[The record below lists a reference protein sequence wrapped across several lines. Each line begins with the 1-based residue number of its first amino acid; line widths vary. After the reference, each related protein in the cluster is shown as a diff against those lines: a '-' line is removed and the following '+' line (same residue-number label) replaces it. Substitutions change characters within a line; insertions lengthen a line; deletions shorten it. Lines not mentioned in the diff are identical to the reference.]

1 MGEHKNKT
9 MEPSKEQIE
18 REVAAKYAMKRAA
31 LAEAFA
37 INLCKNP
44 GIVTGSSAAEGT
56 IIKPSAMADWSVQM
70 ADALM
75 ERLYN
80 RPIKDAE

>member
-31 LAEAFA
+31 LAEAFTISLCRNGA
-37 INLCKNP
+37 IVVGHTAP
-44 GIVTGSSAAEGT
+44 AD
-56 IIKPSAMADWSVQM
+56 MADFAVKT

>member
-9 MEPSKEQIE
+9 MQPSKEQIE
-18 REVAAKYAMKRAA
+18 REVAAKYMMKRAS

-37 INLCKNP
+37 VSLCRNAAVAD
-44 GIVTGSSAAEGT
+44 GRASAA
-56 IIKPSAMADWSVQM
+56 SAADFAVQL

-80 RPIKDAE
+80 RPMKEAQ